1 MAQMMMPLI
10 LCCVVVS
17 SSSFAM
23 QFMGGMGGGL
33 GGLFDK
39 LSGIMAG
46 DPAEGKFCNAI
57 CGDCSQERFDELHA
71 EMPEEASASNW
82 KAMCENNKSEYVG
95 NNQQWKSMRNKI
107 GTECCG

>member
-1 MAQMMMPLI
+1 MGMRLMVPLAI
-10 LCCVVVS
+10 CCAAVS
-17 SSSFAM
+17 SSSLAM
-23 QFMGGMGGGL
+23 QFMGGMDGS

-46 DPAEGKFCNAI
+46 DPAVGERCATI
-57 CGDCSQERFDELHA
+57 CGDCSQERFDEL
-71 EMPEEASASNW
+71 EVKFPDTASASNW

-95 NNQQWKSMRNKI
+95 NNQQWTGMRNKI